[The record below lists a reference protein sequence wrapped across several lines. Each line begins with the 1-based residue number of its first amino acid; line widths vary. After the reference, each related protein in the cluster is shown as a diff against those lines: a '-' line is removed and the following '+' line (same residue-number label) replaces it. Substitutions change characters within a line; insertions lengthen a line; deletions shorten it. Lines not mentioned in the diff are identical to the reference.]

1 MPAIFHQKTLF
12 QTPKATPRQ
21 CKWTRQTLKGHRR
34 TFKDFRRDHRT
45 YLQMK
50 DSLHTYSEHI
60 SKLALSRVPSCFS
73 CFSVLHFV
81 AWSCVVL
88 SFHASLDP
96 NVLSGAITRLR
107 CVADLHSLRHG
118 SKVLTERRGCKSV
131 DWAVASFQ
139 CKSLKFAQER
149 CTGTSIG
156 WCNDGWGIATSKSP
170 SIKQCHHFNSQ
181 DLVWKCCPGLAAHVS
196 GSATCPA
203 VVTKNLAGCYERS
216 SPNSNGRAN
225 CSSIPT
231 EGAYPLVNQRGKWK
245 DPMPNK
251 RIVLKHLDNPW
262 HVEFAHPCFPLVIE
276 YSLNCAWYSY
286 GSSEVLPHHGATD
299 GSTKSWD

>member
-88 SFHASLDP
+88 SCHASLDP
-96 NVLSGAITRLR
+96 NVLSGAITRL
-107 CVADLHSLRHG
+107 CCIADLHSLRHG

-139 CKSLKFAQER
+139 WKSLKFAQER

-156 WCNDGWGIATSKSP
+156 WCNDGWGIATLEASVRSERP
-170 SIKQCHHFNSQ
+170 HQPYE
-181 DLVWKCCPGLAAHVS
+181 VMMTGL
-196 GSATCPA
+196 
-203 VVTKNLAGCYERS
+203 LR
-216 SPNSNGRAN
+216 
-225 CSSIPT
+225 IP
-231 EGAYPLVNQRGKWK
+231 
-245 DPMPNK
+245 
-251 RIVLKHLDNPW
+251 RIGMASHRQIAPDEFKHLFMMMLLMPYDA
-262 HVEFAHPCFPLVIE
+262 FLFL
-276 YSLNCAWYSY
+276 
-286 GSSEVLPHHGATD
+286 
-299 GSTKSWD
+299 